1 MSTPIDT
8 VNELSD
14 AINRGD
20 LEAAL
25 VLYEPNAVLVA
36 QPGQLARDSTE
47 LRAALGRLIG
57 LKPELRSETQN
68 VIEVDDMALYTGRWT
83 LRGTDP
89 SGQATTMG
97 RIVRRS
103 AASPRRALAHRSRQ
117 SMGCEDSGA
126 TLRCRLTTR
135 STGRAGTRFRAR
147 PPRWRRA
154 G

>member
-25 VLYEPNAVLVA
+25 ALYEPNAVLVA
-36 QPGQLARDSTE
+36 QPGQLARGSTE
-47 LRAALGRLIG
+47 LRAALGRFIG
-57 LKPELRSETQN
+57 LKPELRSETQS

-89 SGQATTMG
+89 SGQTTTMG
-97 RIVRRS
+97 GVSSDILRRQRDGRWLI
-103 AASPRRALAHRSRQ
+103 AVDNPW
-117 SMGCEDSGA
+117 GA
-126 TLRCRLTTR
+126 KILEQR
-135 STGRAGTRFRAR
+135 
-147 PPRWRRA
+147 
-154 G
+154 

>member
-1 MSTPIDT
+1 MATPIDT

-25 VLYEPNAVLVA
+25 ALYEPNAVLVA
-36 QPGQLARDSTE
+36 QPGQLARGSME
-47 LRAALGRLIG
+47 LRAALGRFIG

-97 RIVRRS
+97 GVSSDVLRRQRDGRWLI
-103 AASPRRALAHRSRQ
+103 AVDNPW
-117 SMGCEDSGA
+117 GA
-126 TLRCRLTTR
+126 KILEQR
-135 STGRAGTRFRAR
+135 
-147 PPRWRRA
+147 
-154 G
+154 